1 MSRED
6 YIRRT
11 YGGTKKA
18 SPRTSPRTVV
28 SNSGSSSP
36 GQSGSGY
43 STNVVSDGMTQQQID
58 QIKNQSKAAN
68 EAAYQES
75 LKKQEALRDAIA
87 FMNSQKKDKNN
98 QINVNDIEDQK
109 LEEIAKTGL
118 FAMEASGVLGG
129 TFGAE
134 IEANK
139 LKYALANAKNAEEA
153 ASIRATMEKMG
164 YSNVSQYD
172 PYTLEGKENPDYNP
186 NLGFDPTGFLSFGEV
201 ESNDDLYD
209 AYKGLQNKNTFA
221 HQLRTFLP
229 SVYGYKGSIYGYGG
243 GGGGSS
249 YFGGG
254 TGRDGL
260 GYGVAGSGGPQANSY
275 QRGQVGPG
283 TLQEQVNQVY
293 LGMSG
298 IGKARGGIVSLVE

>member
-11 YGGTKKA
+11 YGGTKTKTK
-18 SPRTSPRTVV
+18 SSPRTVV

-118 FAMEASGVLGG
+118 FAMEASGDLGG

-139 LKYALANAKNAEEA
+139 LKYALANAQSPKEAEA
-153 ASIRATMEKMG
+153 IRNTLSKLG

-172 PYTLEGKENPDYNP
+172 PYTIKGEKNPDYNP
-186 NLGFDPTGFLSFGEV
+186 NLGFDPTGLLSFGEV

-209 AYKGLQNKNTFA
+209 AYKGLQNKNTSA
-221 HQLRTFLP
+221 SQLRTFLP
-229 SVYGYKGSIYGYGG
+229 SVYGYKGSIYPFGG

-260 GYGVAGSGGPQANSY
+260 GYGVAASGGPQANSY
-275 QRGQVGPG
+275 QRGKVAPG

-298 IGKARGGIVSLVE
+298 LRKARGGIVSLVE